1 MTFHPVE
8 NVSLLYLTSSTSQ
21 ITCPA
26 FEELHNIISTIRGG
40 IKKLVFFTFL
50 RIFLLFTK
58 RGRGVSA
65 NPKNP
70 YQKKVRFV

>member
-26 FEELHNIISTIRGG
+26 FEELHSIKDALYLTSPQVIHLSNPSTYIH
-40 IKKLVFFTFL
+40 L
-50 RIFLLFTK
+50 RW
-58 RGRGVSA
+58 
-65 NPKNP
+65 
-70 YQKKVRFV
+70 RF